1 LFYLYSIIAHTQ
13 KKTFLKKIIIAI
25 DGHSSCG
32 KSTLAN
38 ELAETL
44 GYVYISSGKMYR
56 AVTLY
61 FIENKIDYKNQDIV
75 DQALSLIH
83 IHFEKTEGND
93 TTFLNGKNVE
103 SDIISMPVA
112 QLVSPVSAIPA
123 VRRAMV
129 AQQQQMGINK
139 GIVMDGRDIGTVVFK
154 EAALKVFLTASER
167 VRAQRRYDELLSKGK
182 PVDLETIRQN
192 LANRD
197 HIDSTRRDSPLR
209 QAEDAVL
216 LDNSNLS
223 REEQLGMIKALVD
236 LRTR

>member
-1 LFYLYSIIAHTQ
+1 
-13 KKTFLKKIIIAI
+13 LKKIIIAI

>member
-1 LFYLYSIIAHTQ
+1 
-13 KKTFLKKIIIAI
+13 
-25 DGHSSCG
+25 
-32 KSTLAN
+32 
-38 ELAETL
+38 
-44 GYVYISSGKMYR
+44 MYR

>member
-1 LFYLYSIIAHTQ
+1 
-13 KKTFLKKIIIAI
+13 LKKIIIAI

-83 IHFEKTEGND
+83 IHFEKIEGND